1 MAPFTILRF
10 ESPTKWCMKSK
21 GKVYFSLYEKH
32 LLYVNPLRLIS
43 IWSFNYSCKKSYWK
57 WYTVYWEPATIL
69 CIWCLNV
76 LSCKEPC
83 CSPFQSQ
90 RDWEEET
97 NSNKTTNNKG
107 LPKRSKGMF
116 HKVSHLLT
124 LFLDFLMLKSEDLCD
139 KIWIFKYLT
148 LQERDSLI
156 HVCQS
161 LIIKGMMET
170 PPFSKIFD
178 PELHILRSH

>member
-1 MAPFTILRF
+1 MGLKFSLQKCDINKAVRNGIRGGFFLELLTFWKLHKALYLPLWTLSSLKFYYTRSMAPFTILRF

-124 LFLDFLMLKSEDLCD
+124 LF
-139 KIWIFKYLT
+139 
-148 LQERDSLI
+148 
-156 HVCQS
+156 
-161 LIIKGMMET
+161 
-170 PPFSKIFD
+170 
-178 PELHILRSH
+178 